1 MSRVRCLALAGGLA
15 WILSA
20 GSAAGGD
27 PATPDPA
34 PTPESVADAAPAEPA
49 TADCGENVAA
59 RVQAYYDEVRNLS
72 ANFRQTTQ
80 SVAFG
85 SAAGAGQ
92 RAAGTVE
99 FAKPGKM
106 RWTYTEPEPSEV
118 VSDGSTLWVYDP
130 AAKEVQILQVGEA
143 FLSAAAIQF
152 LLGSG
157 KILETFR
164 VAATDCD
171 ASPVH
176 LVLSPRKPATYQQLE
191 LDVDPASGVITR
203 TLVLDVL
210 GNRTEVAFDGLQINR
225 SLPSDRFVFQVPE
238 GVREL
243 RLDAP

>member
-1 MSRVRCLALAGGLA
+1 VLA
-15 WILSA
+15 
-20 GSAAGGD
+20 
-27 PATPDPA
+27 PDVV
-34 PTPESVADAAPAEPA
+34 EVAPAA
-49 TADCGENVAA
+49 DDCGESVAA
-59 RVQAYYDEVRNLS
+59 RVQAYYDDVRNLS
-72 ANFRQTTQ
+72 ANFRQSTQ

-85 SAAGAGQ
+85 SAAGEAQ
-92 RAAGTVE
+92 RAAGKVE

-118 VSDGSTLWVYDP
+118 VSDGSTLWIYDP

-157 KILETFR
+157 KILETFD

-176 LVLSPRKPATYQQLE
+176 LVLSPREPATYQRLE
-191 LDVDPASGVITR
+191 LDVNPTSGVILR

-210 GNRTEVAFDGLQINR
+210 GNRTEVAFDDLQINGA
-225 SLPSDRFVFQVPE
+225 LPPERFVFQVPD

-243 RLDAP
+243 RLDVR

>member
-1 MSRVRCLALAGGLA
+1 MHRLAFVGALA

-27 PATPDPA
+27 PAPPA
-34 PTPESVADAAPAEPA
+34 SAPQPEPSAERV
-49 TADCGENVAA
+49 DCGESVAA
-59 RVQAYYDEVRNLS
+59 RVQSYYDDVRYLS
-72 ANFRQTTQ
+72 ARFRQTTR

-85 SAAGAGQ
+85 SAAGEGQ
-92 RAAGTVE
+92 PAAGRVE

-106 RWTYTEPEPSEV
+106 RWTYTQPEPSEV
-118 VSDGSTLWVYDP
+118 VSDGSTLWIYDP
-130 AAKEVQILQVGEA
+130 AAKEVQILEVGEA

-157 KILETFR
+157 QILETFR
-164 VAATDCD
+164 VVASDCD

-176 LVLSPRKPATYQQLE
+176 LTLMPRQAASYERLE

-203 TLVLDVL
+203 TVVLDVL
-210 GNRTEVAFDGLQINR
+210 GNRTEVVFEDVQINGTAE
-225 SLPSDRFVFQVPE
+225 PGRFVFQVPE

-243 RLDAP
+243 RLDTP